1 MSRARVAL
9 LVTFVLVALGGCVKP
24 SDSPKAAAV
33 AEQFA
38 ADLSDGD
45 YEAASKL
52 TDDPSAALESLNFT
66 TGSLGE
72 PTVEYANPQV
82 TSGQVEAAVTYVVT
96 WTFPGEETWS
106 YEVSGDLK
114 KTEGEWQI
122 VWAPTLIHPQL
133 QTDRRLVK
141 SDQQLASPRVV
152 DRTGQA
158 LMTDQLVTAI
168 RLDPTQITDPQG
180 TAAQLAGVLGAV
192 EPSITTDSILTEL
205 SANTSA
211 FTLVVLRP
219 DVVAGITIPQLPGV
233 STNQQSRLLT
243 LDKSLRSVAFAG
255 LAEAWQAAYD
265 DTTGWRITLRAADDS
280 ILEEFK
286 SVEPS
291 QPYDVSTSID
301 IPMQQAAQAAVDGYE
316 GQAALVAI
324 QPSTGGVLAVAQNA
338 AADAEGPVALTGQ
351 YPPGSTFKLV
361 STSAILSAGAA
372 QPNTVLPCPGQAT
385 IKGRT
390 IPNDDGFD
398 LGEVP
403 LHTAF
408 AQSCNTTVATL
419 AADLPATALS
429 DEALKYGLGVDY
441 TTPFLTTITGSVP
454 PSANDAE
461 QVEASI
467 GQGKVT
473 ASPFGMALAAATVV
487 AGATPMPMLVAGQP
501 ATADQQAPAPS
512 PEVIE
517 ALRAMMSETV
527 ESGTATAVSDI
538 DGLGGKTGTA
548 QYGDGTQSHGWFIG
562 TYKDVAFAVLLTGAG
577 SSKPAVEVAG
587 EFLRPVT
594 ATVPGA

>member
-1 MSRARVAL
+1 MLAVS
-9 LVTFVLVALGGCVKP
+9 GCVTASDQPKP
-24 SDSPKAAAV
+24 ASV

-38 ADLSDGD
+38 ADLSAGD

-52 TDDPSAALESLNFT
+52 TDDPTAALESFNFT
-66 TGSLGE
+66 VGSLGQ
-72 PTVEYANPQV
+72 PTVEYAAPQV
-82 TSGQVEAAVTYVVT
+82 QPGQVEADVTFVVT
-96 WTFPGEETWS
+96 WKFPAEETWS

-114 KTEGEWQI
+114 KEEGDWKI

-133 QTDRRLVK
+133 KTDRRLVK
-141 SDQQLASPRVV
+141 SDQTLASPRVL

-158 LMTDQLVTAI
+158 LLTDQLVTAV
-168 RLDPTQITDPQG
+168 RLDPAAITDQQG
-180 TAAQLAGVLGAV
+180 TAAQLAGALGPV
-192 EPSITTDSILTEL
+192 EPSITTDSILAAL

-219 DVVAGITIPQLPGV
+219 DVVSGITIPLLAGV
-233 STNQQSRLLT
+233 TTNQQSRLLT
-243 LDKSLRSVAFAG
+243 LDKSLRSVAFSG
-255 LAEAWQAAYD
+255 LSDAWQAAYD
-265 DTTGWRITLRAADDS
+265 ATTGWRITLRAADDTV
-280 ILEEFK
+280 IEELK
-286 SVEPS
+286 TVEPS

-301 IPMQQAAQAAVDGYE
+301 IPMQQAAQAAVDGYS
-316 GQAALVAI
+316 GQAAIVAI

-338 AADAEGPVALTGQ
+338 AADAEGPIALTGQ

-361 STSAILSAGAA
+361 TTSAVLSAGAA
-372 QPNTVLPCPGQAT
+372 EPNTVLPCPGQAS

-408 AQSCNTTVATL
+408 AQSCNTTLATL
-419 AADLPATALS
+419 AADLPASALS

-441 TTPFLTTITGSVP
+441 TTPYLTTITGSVP

-487 AGATPMPMLVAGQP
+487 AGKTPMPILVSGQP
-501 ATADQQAPAPS
+501 AAADQEAPAPS
-512 PEVIE
+512 PDVIE
-517 ALRAMMSETV
+517 ALRPMMTETV
-527 ESGTATAVSDI
+527 ESGTATAVADI

-577 SSKPAVEVAG
+577 SSKPAVDVAG
-587 EFLRPVT
+587 EFLRPVES
-594 ATVPGA
+594 TVPGA